1 MGVLPLI
8 PVSVP
13 PLFLIPIDVYARD
26 VHCEIAIGIAG
37 SPDP

>member
-8 PVSVP
+8 RAPVR
-13 PLFLIPIDVYARD
+13 PLFIIPIDVHARD
-26 VHCEIAIGIAG
+26 VHCEIAIGIAS